1 MTEQRNLGPLA
12 LHFLRSRSCRERR
25 PETMKINHEE
35 TDSHRSS
42 LFFLRILRFFVVDFR
57 RSRSCRER
65 RPETMKI
72 GGERSATCRGCAV
85 FSTRHITEQ
94 RNLGRLR
101 YIFGGGIMS

>member
-65 RPETMKI
+65 RPETMKKC
-72 GGERSATCRGCAV
+72 GAGFQPAPHACCGQVGNLPHT
-85 FSTRHITEQ
+85 FSEEK
-94 RNLGRLR
+94 
-101 YIFGGGIMS
+101 S